1 MQQRMMATRES
12 GSALYALGVRHQIAP
27 GTDQVG
33 TIQAISAETVL
44 RSTRLVNVL
53 VGVALAVLL
62 TQCGGAPQET
72 VAPSG
77 ADWPMYRGDLA
88 GIGYSPL
95 TQITTDNAATLT
107 RAWTYSLERDEP
119 AADGR
124 GPNSQ
129 ATPIVVDEVMYVPG
143 ADRVVALD
151 PTTGQ
156 EIWRHPV
163 ADGAPSRRGVAY
175 WAGEGGTPPRLIF
188 TSGTRLFAIDAETG
202 ASVASFGQGGE
213 VDMGVPYNSV
223 PLVYGN
229 VVVVG
234 ANTPSGTSGGIG
246 NARAFDARTGAQV
259 WEFSSVAQ
267 PGEVGHDTWEADSWQ
282 GRLGANAWPFYF
294 TMDAERGLLYLPLA
308 SPIPG
313 YYGGD
318 RAGAN
323 LFGNAVVAVDIQ
335 TGEYRWHF
343 QTIHHDLW
351 DADPPAPPVLFDIA
365 RDGSTIPALGVTT
378 KSGYLYILNRETGA
392 PIYGVEERAVAQSDV
407 PGEQTFPTQPFPLKP
422 PPMGRVSYEPAD
434 LVTAEETTAEHATA
448 CTELVESLGDVYN
461 AGPFT
466 PWVYRADGAPAQ
478 TTLNFPGGVGGPNWG
493 GAAFDPNSGYVFV
506 VSMDVGAL
514 GWMVE
519 AGEDSL
525 VPYEKATPRPASFE
539 VRVGDTRMPCQ
550 KPPWGQVTAVDAS
563 TGDIAWQQPLGVTDQ
578 LPAGKQNTGRPA
590 RAAAIVTDGGLLFV
604 AATDD
609 NRFRALEAATGRE
622 LWVDRLRQRGNAV
635 PMTYLGGDGQ
645 QYVAVVATDTVV
657 AYGLP

>member
-1 MQQRMMATRES
+1 MHS
-12 GSALYALGVRHQIAP
+12 I
-27 GTDQVG
+27 
-33 TIQAISAETVL
+33 
-44 RSTRLVNVL
+44 RLVNVL
-53 VGVALAVLL
+53 LGMPLTVILVQCSGV
-62 TQCGGAPQET
+62 PQET
-72 VAPSG
+72 MVQIG

-88 GIGYSPL
+88 GTGYSPL
-95 TQITTDNAATLT
+95 TQITTGNAATLT
-107 RAWTYSLERDEP
+107 RLWTYSLERNEP
-119 AADGR
+119 TADGR

-129 ATPIVVDEVMYVPG
+129 VTPIVVSDVMYVPG

-151 PTTGQ
+151 PTTGH
-156 EIWRHPV
+156 EIWSHPV

-175 WAGEGGTPPRLIF
+175 WDGEGRTPPRLIF

-202 ASVASFGQGGE
+202 APVTSFGQGGE

-234 ANTPSGTSGGIG
+234 ANTPRGTIGGIG
-246 NARAFDARTGAQV
+246 NARAFDVRTGEQI

-294 TMDAERGLLYLPLA
+294 TMDADRGFLYLPLA

-318 RAGAN
+318 RPGAN

-365 RDGSTIPALGVTT
+365 REGNMIPALGLTT
-378 KSGYLYILNRETGA
+378 KSGYLYILNRETGE

-407 PGEQTFPTQPFPLKP
+407 PGEETFPTQPIPLKP
-422 PPMGRVSYEPAD
+422 PPMARVSYGSTD
-434 LVTAEETTAEHATA
+434 LVTAEETTTEHATA
-448 CTELVESLGDVYN
+448 CVELMESLGEIYN
-461 AGPFT
+461 AGSFT
-466 PWVYRADGAPAQ
+466 PWVYRLEGTSAR

-493 GAAFDPNSGYVFV
+493 GAAFDPNSGYIFV

-514 GWMVE
+514 GWMID

-550 KPPWGQVTAVDAS
+550 KPPWGQIIAVDGS
-563 TGDIAWQQPLGVTDQ
+563 TGDIAWQQPLGITDQ
-578 LPAGKQNTGRPA
+578 FPAGKQNTGRPA
-590 RAAAIVTDGGLLFV
+590 RAGAIVTASGLLFV

-609 NRFRALEAATGRE
+609 NRFRALEVTTGRE
-622 LWVDRLRQRGNAV
+622 LWMERLEQRGNAN
-635 PMTYLGGDGQ
+635 PMTFLGADGQ
-645 QYVAVVATDTVV
+645 QYVVVVATDRVV